1 MDMHARMLELTYFV
15 ILACIASIS
24 SELVLGNDADE

>member
-1 MDMHARMLELTYFV
+1 MLELTYFV